1 MSGVTV
7 SRRRFLGGAAALGTA
22 AGLGGLAGC
31 SRGERPADELLL
43 WGVSGDQ
50 VPNQQKVLDGFTAA
64 HPGVKVVAR
73 SVPSAV
79 DGDATPVITA
89 VRGGDAPDVWY
100 MDRFTGAQYAAIGL
114 LEPIDDLI
122 KEFGDEGI
130 TDDYLRFGVNELTYQ
145 GRLYGL
151 PVGTDVRALY
161 YNKTLLRDAGVDLD
175 ELDPKNGPL
184 TVERVFELSGKVTK
198 KDARGNY
205 TQMGLVPWLD
215 QGWGYTW
222 SIGTGA
228 VYFDDRACGLD
239 LTAAPVVAAFQMLAD
254 WGRDAGHS
262 QVNAFTNSYQPPTN
276 AAPSQ
281 SAFLAGKTAF
291 TVQTSTTVFGLKKY
305 APDLEYGFTF
315 LPVQKAGDQPY
326 TWSGGFSVVAPKGSR
341 MTREVW
347 ELMKFYGGKPGQQI
361 FSPATKSLPT
371 LKSLFDERSLADM
384 KPFID
389 QLEYSTS
396 RPPIPVSSLWWDA
409 LVQVHSAMKI
419 GSQTPASALER
430 AQARV
435 GPQME
440 AYCPFTMPEGY
451 GQKGL

>member
-1 MSGVTV
+1 VIT
-7 SRRRFLGGAAALGTA
+7 RRQLLGATAALSTAAATGVLS
-22 AGLGGLAGC
+22 GC
-31 SRGERPADELLL
+31 SRGARDPHQLLL

-50 VPNQQKVLDGFTAA
+50 VPNQQKVLDKFGAD
-64 HPGVKVVAR
+64 HPGLSIVAR

-122 KEFGDEGI
+122 KQYEAPGF
-130 TDDYLRFGVNELTYQ
+130 TDDYLKFGINELTYQ

-175 ELDPKNGPL
+175 ELDPKNGPPTIDRIL
-184 TVERVFELSGKVTK
+184 EISGKVTK

-205 TQMGLVPWLD
+205 TQMGLVPWMD

-228 VYFDDRACGLD
+228 AYFDDARCGMD
-239 LTAAPVVAAFQMLAD
+239 LTAKPVVDAFQFLYD
-254 WGRDAGHS
+254 WGRDAGAS
-262 QVNAFTNSYQPPTN
+262 QVNAFTSSFQPPTN

-281 SAFLAGKTAF
+281 SAFLAQKTAF
-291 TVQTSTTVFGLKKY
+291 TVQTSTTVFGLAKY
-305 APDLEYGFTF
+305 APKLDYGFTF
-315 LPVQKAGDQPY
+315 LPVRAKGDKPY

-361 FSPATKSLPT
+361 FTPATKSLPT
-371 LKSLFDERSLADM
+371 LKSLFGYGPLKDM
-384 KPFID
+384 KAFID
-389 QLEYSTS
+389 QLGYSTS

-435 GPQME
+435 APQMA
-440 AYCPFTMPEGY
+440 AYCPFKLPAGY
-451 GQKGL
+451 GQTGL

>member
-1 MSGVTV
+1 VIT
-7 SRRRFLGGAAALGTA
+7 RRRLLGASAALGA
-22 AGLGGLAGC
+22 VAGTGLLSGC
-31 SRGERPADELLL
+31 SRGARDPNQLLL

-50 VPNQQKVLDGFTAA
+50 VPNQQKVLDSFSAS
-64 HPGVKVVAR
+64 HPGVSVVAR

-122 KEFGDEGI
+122 KQYEAPGFL
-130 TDDYLRFGVNELTYQ
+130 DDYLKFGINELTYQ
-145 GRLYGL
+145 GHLYGL

-161 YNKTLLRDAGVDLD
+161 YNKTILRDAGIDLD
-175 ELDPKNGPL
+175 ELDPKNGP
-184 TVERVFELSGKVTK
+184 TTIDRIREISAKVTK

-205 TQMGLVPWLD
+205 TQMGLVPWMD

-222 SIGTGA
+222 SVGTGA
-228 VYFDDRACGLD
+228 VYFDDTSCGMD
-239 LTAAPVVAAFQMLAD
+239 LTAKPIVEAFQFLYD
-254 WGRDAGHS
+254 WGQDAGTS
-262 QVNAFTNSYQPPTN
+262 QVNAFTSSFQPPTN

-281 SAFLAGKTAF
+281 SAFLAQKTAF
-291 TVQTSTTVFGLKKY
+291 TVQTSTTVFGLAKY
-305 APDLEYGFTF
+305 APKLDYGYTF
-315 LPVQKAGDQPY
+315 LPVQKQGDQPY

-341 MTREVW
+341 LTREVW

-361 FSPATKSLPT
+361 FTPATKSLPT
-371 LKSLFDERSLADM
+371 LKSLFGYGPLKDM
-384 KPFID
+384 SPFID
-389 QLEYSTS
+389 QLGYSTS

-435 GPQME
+435 APQMA
-440 AYCPFTMPEGY
+440 AYCPFTLPAGY
-451 GQKGL
+451 GQTGL

>member
-1 MSGVTV
+1 MIT
-7 SRRRFLGGAAALGTA
+7 RRRLLGATAGLAAAAGT
-22 AGLGGLAGC
+22 GLLSSC
-31 SRGERPADELLL
+31 SRGARDPNHLVL

-50 VPNQQKVLDGFTAA
+50 VPNQQKVLDSFLGS
-64 HPGVKVVAR
+64 HPGLTVDAR

-122 KEFGDEGI
+122 AQYEQPGF
-130 TDDYLRFGVNELTYQ
+130 TDDYLGFGLDELTYD
-145 GRLYGL
+145 GHLYGL

-161 YNKTLLRDAGVDLD
+161 YNKTLLRDAGIDTD
-175 ELDPKNGPL
+175 ELDPKNGPP
-184 TVERVFELSGKVTK
+184 TIDRVLAMSEKVTK
-198 KDARGNY
+198 KDGGGNY
-205 TQMGLVPWLD
+205 TQMGLVPWMD

-222 SIGTGA
+222 SVGTGA
-228 VYFDDRACGLD
+228 SYFSDSACSLD
-239 LTAAPVVAAFQMLAD
+239 LTSAPVVEAFQLLYD
-254 WGRDAGHS
+254 WGKQAGWS

-291 TVQTSTTVFGLKKY
+291 SIQTSTTVFGLAKY
-305 APDLEYGFTF
+305 APDLEYGHTF
-315 LPVQKAGDQPY
+315 IPVFHEGDQPY
-326 TWSGGFSVVAPKGSR
+326 TWSGGFSVVAPKGSQL
-341 MTREVW
+341 TREVW
-347 ELMKFYGGKPGQQI
+347 ELMTFYGGKPGQQI
-361 FSPATKSLPT
+361 FMPATKSLPT
-371 LKSLFDERSLADM
+371 LKSLADYQPLADM
-384 KPFID
+384 RSFID
-389 QLEYSTS
+389 QLAYTTS

-435 GPQME
+435 APQME
-440 AYCPFTMPEGY
+440 AYCPFTLPAGY
-451 GQKGL
+451 GQKG